1 MYKEINKQ
9 NLQIIREKIN
19 KALSDVGQEI
29 GLNIKLGNISYS
41 PSGFNAKVE
50 AELISKGEKAKEA
63 DQEKNELL
71 SMSIGFDKNIVG
83 RTFAKAGS
91 NYEIVDIKPR
101 STKFPVIA
109 KKSDGTRYKFPVSLV
124 KLLMK

>member
-9 NLQIIREKIN
+9 NLQIILEKIN

-29 GLNIKLGNISYS
+29 GINIKLGNIGYT
-41 PSGFNAKVE
+41 PSGFSSKIE
-50 AELISKGEKAKEA
+50 AELTSKGEKAKEA

-71 SMSIGFDKNIVG
+71 SMSIGFDTNIIG
-83 RTFAKAGS
+83 RTIAKGKT

-109 KKSDGTRYKFPVSLV
+109 KAQDGTLYKFPVSLV
-124 KLLMK
+124 RILMK